1 MAEWTIIITVIMT
14 KQHIRTA
21 NQQGLLSIVSN
32 IKENRLFYFYS
43 PAVTTVKEPK
53 IDFSLKYSICCWQL
67 KSILLNNYTYSKK
80 VKKKFLHLLGI
91 CC

>member
-1 MAEWTIIITVIMT
+1 MYV
-14 KQHIRTA
+14 
-21 NQQGLLSIVSN
+21 LSKDYFLVSN
-32 IKENRLFYFYS
+32 IKGNRLFYFYS

-80 VKKKFLHLLGI
+80 VKKKVLASFRYMLLI
-91 CC
+91 LIYTHIFDQNLPSVN